1 MDSEM
6 ESYIEIYHY
15 ENIRKTYNDFLK
27 NSNMLD
33 LIDVYKKKGSV
44 LTSNYEN
51 YANVSF
57 GQLRDFLSGRQDA
70 VDDETDFSEPT
81 SPMSKCKQDNE

>member
-33 LIDVYKKKGSV
+33 LIDVYKKKV
-44 LTSNYEN
+44 VFWLLTMKIMPTYLLVNYGIFCL
-51 YANVSF
+51 ADRM
-57 GQLRDFLSGRQDA
+57 Q
-70 VDDETDFSEPT
+70 
-81 SPMSKCKQDNE
+81 